1 MNSSKNRSRV
11 CAVIPFYNE
20 EPFIRDVVQ
29 NTLKFVDL
37 VFAVNDGSTDNSEK
51 LINDFNNVIILSS
64 DQNRGKGYALKL
76 GFYESLKRGF
86 DIIVTLD
93 ADNQHNPDFI
103 PVLINELNG
112 NDIIIGN
119 RLNNMKDMPFIR
131 ILSNKITSTLLSIKT
146 KQKIIDSQCGFRA
159 YKRNVLEKVKTTSEG
174 FEAESEILILS
185 ARAGFRIGFVN
196 IPTVYANERSK
207 MNPVEAIIGFINI
220 LFR

>member
-64 DQNRGKGYALKL
+64 DQNRGKGCALKL
-76 GFYESLKRGF
+76 GFDESLKRGF

>member
-1 MNSSKNRSRV
+1 MSSSKNKSRV

-20 EPFIRDVVQ
+20 EPFIRDVVL
-29 NTLKFVDL
+29 NTLKYVDT

-76 GFYESLKRGF
+76 GLDESLKRGF

-159 YKRNVLEKVKTTSEG
+159 YKRNVLDKVKTTSEG
-174 FEAESEILILS
+174 FEAESEMLVLS
-185 ARAGFRIGFVN
+185 ARAGFKIGFVD

-220 LFR
+220 MFR

>member
-131 ILSNKITSTLLSIKT
+131 IFSNKITSTLLSIKT